1 MAKAIQ
7 QFNKAN
13 LQDLRVEMDN
23 ALKSL
28 EKKFGITIKAGN
40 ASFSGNECTFKV
52 KLNTTGTDGTV
63 ITKEAKNW
71 DLYKKLT
78 HGPLDGLSHLNIGDT
93 IHIQGSPY
101 ILTGY
106 NTRARKAPINFTD
119 RLGRGYKCS
128 VRMLANENSK

>member
-7 QFNKAN
+7 QFDKSN
-13 LQDLRVEMDN
+13 LQVLRVEMDN
-23 ALKSL
+23 ALQAISNKY
-28 EKKFGITIKAGN
+28 GITIKAGN

-52 KLNTTGTDGTV
+52 KLNTKGSDGTV
-63 ITKEAKNW
+63 ITKEAKSW
-71 DLYKKLT
+71 DLYANMAN
-78 HGPLDGLSHLNIGDT
+78 GPLDGLSHLSVGDKIT
-93 IHIQGSPY
+93 IQGSPY
-101 ILTGY
+101 ILTGF

>member
-28 EKKFGITIKAGN
+28 EKKFGITIKTGN

-52 KLNTTGTDGTV
+52 KLNTTGADGTA
-63 ITKEAKNW
+63 ITKEAKAW
-71 DLYKKLT
+71 DIYKGM
-78 HGPLDGLSHLNIGDT
+78 HGLDHLNIGDT
-93 IHIQGSPY
+93 ITIQGSPY

-106 NTRARKAPINFTD
+106 NSRARKAPIKFKT
-119 RLGRGYKCS
+119 RSGKGYKCS
-128 VRMLANENSK
+128 VQMLANENSK

>member
-52 KLNTTGTDGTV
+52 KLNTTSTDGTV
-63 ITKEAKNW
+63 ITKEAKTW
-71 DLYKKLT
+71 DLYKGLT
-78 HGPLDGLSHLNIGDT
+78 HGPLDGLKHLSVGDKIT
-93 IHIQGSPY
+93 ISGNTY
-101 ILTGY
+101 ILSGF
-106 NTRARKAPINFTD
+106 NTRAKKAPINFTD
-119 RLGRGYKCS
+119 LSGRGYKCS

>member
-40 ASFSGNECTFKV
+40 ASFSSNECTFKV
-52 KLNTTGTDGTV
+52 KLNTTSTDGAV
-63 ITKEAKNW
+63 ITKEAKTW
-71 DLYKKLT
+71 DLYKGLT
-78 HGPLDGLSHLNIGDT
+78 HGPLDGLKHLSVGDKIT
-93 IHIQGSPY
+93 ISGNTY
-101 ILTGY
+101 ILSGF
-106 NTRARKAPINFTD
+106 NTRAKKAPINFTD
-119 RLGRGYKCS
+119 LNGRGYKCS